1 MKGLSAPTIIGIIIA
16 IVAGVFILYALWVYG
31 YLPFGFGVSQTQ
43 CMTDLASACEGTKK
57 FTEINKACFNWI
69 PDEFPSK
76 NCRFCINGKYP
87 DSPEADLNCNAL
99 TINGKSSDTIGDE
112 IVYAEQ
118 VRDDCCS
125 WVRKQ
130 VTPS

>member
-43 CMTDLASACEGTKK
+43 CMTDLAAACEGTKK

-76 NCRFCINGKYP
+76 NCRYCINGKYP
-87 DSPEADLNCNAL
+87 KTGSMTRDEDLNCNAL
-99 TINGKSSDTIGDE
+99 TTTDTTGT
-112 IVYAEQ
+112 VHPEQ
-118 VRDDCCS
+118 VHDDCCS
-125 WVRKQ
+125 WVRQQ